1 MGHYD
6 TVLDFIFT
14 PRDRDKV
21 VLCGSVL
28 THSTAPAPTR
38 TDYGR
43 VQISNW
49 NVVDDTGFTRWL
61 RTIVPSKWIQALAS
75 SSENVAF
82 GRIYK
87 KKWPLRCLFDKTSV
101 ANSKCSRPHSDR
113 DPGSVQASGLYTG
126 CLCFQRINFKILQ
139 LVYNTQTGISDLLLC

>member
-49 NVVDDTGFTRWL
+49 NVVDDTGFTR
-61 RTIVPSKWIQALAS
+61 
-75 SSENVAF
+75 
-82 GRIYK
+82 
-87 KKWPLRCLFDKTSV
+87 
-101 ANSKCSRPHSDR
+101 
-113 DPGSVQASGLYTG
+113 
-126 CLCFQRINFKILQ
+126 
-139 LVYNTQTGISDLLLC
+139 